1 MKAVTILSGGLDST
15 VATLIAKDLGYKITA
30 ITFNYGQ
37 KAVKREVN
45 SAKKICEILGIKH
58 IVVDLPFVKQF
69 GKSSLIT
76 EKEIPKLKMEE
87 LDTKKTYETMKSVWV
102 PARNLIMLS
111 IASGFAEALDAEKIF
126 IGINKEE
133 GITFPDNTIEFVEA
147 FNKVLEYG
155 TLNKVEVE
163 APLYDKTKEE
173 IVKLGAEL
181 EKKLGVEVLKYSYS
195 CYKDNGEDFLH
206 CGKCESCIRRKRAFL
221 MAGIRDKTRYME

>member
-1 MKAVTILSGGLDST
+1 MRAITVLSGGLDST
-15 VATLIAKDLGYKITA
+15 VSTLIAKDLGYEITA

-37 KAVKREVN
+37 RAVKREIN

-58 IVVDLPFVKQF
+58 IVVDLSFVKQF

-76 EKEIPKLKMEE
+76 EKEIPTLKMEE
-87 LDTKKTYETMKSVWV
+87 LDSEKAFETMKAVWV
-102 PARNLIMLS
+102 PARNLIMFS

-133 GITFPDNTIEFVEA
+133 GVTFPDNTIEFVEA

-155 TLNKVEVE
+155 TLNKVKIE
-163 APLYDKTKEE
+163 APLYDKTKED
-173 IVKLGAEL
+173 IVKLGVEL

-195 CYKDNGEDFLH
+195 CYHDNGEDFLH
-206 CGKCESCIRRKRAFL
+206 CGKCESCMRRKRAFL
-221 MAGIRDKTRYME
+221 MAGVEDKTKYIE

>member
-1 MKAVTILSGGLDST
+1 MKVVTILSGGLDST

-221 MAGIRDKTRYME
+221 MAGIRDKTRYIE

>member
-221 MAGIRDKTRYME
+221 MAGIRDKTRYIE

>member
-206 CGKCESCIRRKRAFL
+206 CGKCESCMRRKRAFL
-221 MAGIRDKTRYME
+221 MAGLRDKTIYME